1 MPVFL
6 RKSFRIE
13 CADKKGFVIFNSK
26 GCCVKNSK
34 KTDEIV
40 AGSAL
45 ANMGG
50 AFINEPLFNKNTLPS
65 AATRSGRDLMEMVN
79 KLEI

>member
-1 MPVFL
+1 MIKIVLDRMPVLL
-6 RKSFRIE
+6 RNNFRIE

-34 KTDEIV
+34 KTDEKA

-45 ANMGG
+45 AKETFVKYFIWPFAQPLATNHAVSSKS
-50 AFINEPLFNKNTLPS
+50 AF
-65 AATRSGRDLMEMVN
+65 
-79 KLEI
+79 

>member
-1 MPVFL
+1 MIKIVLDMMPVFL
-6 RKSFRIE
+6 RKNFRIE

-34 KTDEIV
+34 KTDEKA

-45 ANMGG
+45 LAKET
-50 AFINEPLFNKNTLPS
+50 FVK
-65 AATRSGRDLMEMVN
+65 
-79 KLEI
+79 